1 MKMMKALFRLGCVLV
16 LQFSVTS
23 AMANDL
29 LHDVITDL
37 APTGRLRAAINF
49 GNPVLAQRDP
59 ATGAPRG
66 VSAELA
72 RELSRRLGVPVD
84 FVPFEAAGKVFE
96 ALKAGAWDVAFL
108 AIDPV
113 RAAEIEFTAPYVV
126 IEGTYLVRA
135 NSPLQTVDQVDHEGV
150 RIAAA
155 QASAYELYLTRAL
168 KHAQLIRTP
177 SSAAAIEAF
186 FKNQV
191 EALAGVRQPLV
202 GIAKAHADV
211 RVMAGRFMAIEQ
223 AMGTPKGRKTG
234 AGYLR
239 DFIATMKS
247 SGFVANALAETGQAD
262 ATVAP

>member
-1 MKMMKALFRLGCVLV
+1 MIKALFRLGCVLV
-16 LQFSVTS
+16 LAFSVTS

-72 RELSRRLGVPVD
+72 RALSRRLGVPVD

-96 ALKAGAWDVAFL
+96 ALKTGAWDVAFL
-108 AIDPV
+108 AIDPI
-113 RAAEIEFTAPYVV
+113 RAAEIDFTAPYVV

-135 NSPLQTVDQVDHEGV
+135 NSPLQTVDDVDHAGV

-155 QASAYELYLTRAL
+155 QGSAYELFLTRAL
-168 KHAQLIRTP
+168 KHAQLMRTP
-177 SSAAAIEAF
+177 SAAAAIESF
-186 FKNQV
+186 FKDEV
-191 EALAGVRQPLV
+191 EALAGVRQALV
-202 GIAKAHADV
+202 ALAKAHADL
-211 RVMAGRFMAIEQ
+211 RVMSGRFMAIEQ
-223 AMGTPKGRKTG
+223 AMGTPKGRKAG

-239 DFIATMKS
+239 EFVATMKS
-247 SGFVANALAETGQAD
+247 SGFVANALAQTGQVD